1 MQYFILKKERKKERK
16 KESPTHPPPSPPL
29 ESTFQFSETNQ
40 QITLLKRLQISP
52 FHDHAHEIP
61 TTKQNRNHFSVND
74 HGSFYLNGP

>member
-16 KESPTHPPPSPPL
+16 KAQPTPPPPPL